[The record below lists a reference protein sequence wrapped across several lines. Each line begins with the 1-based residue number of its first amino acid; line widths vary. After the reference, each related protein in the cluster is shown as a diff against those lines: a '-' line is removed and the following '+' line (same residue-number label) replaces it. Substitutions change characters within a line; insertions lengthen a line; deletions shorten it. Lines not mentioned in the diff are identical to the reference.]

1 MPEERPFSQIAYE
14 AYGENRNW
22 KTYDNKPM
30 PKWEEL
36 KPEIQEAWEVAARTV
51 ITAYDKALFRFKV
64 LFAYDPT

>member
-1 MPEERPFSQIAYE
+1 
-14 AYGENRNW
+14 
-22 KTYDNKPM
+22 M